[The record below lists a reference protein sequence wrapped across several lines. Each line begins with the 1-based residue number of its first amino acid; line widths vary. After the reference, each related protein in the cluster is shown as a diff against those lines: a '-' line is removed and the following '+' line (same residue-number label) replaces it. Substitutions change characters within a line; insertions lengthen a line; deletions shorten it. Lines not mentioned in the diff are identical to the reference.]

1 MLHKINTYK
10 SNFGPNTIYVI
21 LQNNN
26 LLFLC
31 SEVTC
36 KYVEQYFIFGTKDKT
51 LQLQYFPLL
60 VMSDGQ
66 RSIQLLVAPSNWS
79 FLTLRSISSLWFLH
93 RIQQFFF
100 SSWGSLWLLMWG
112 WSAVGMPV
120 PSALDDHFNHEHNRT
135 NCKCST
141 NNIKHW

>member
-79 FLTLRSISSLWFLH
+79 FLTLRSISSL
-93 RIQQFFF
+93 
-100 SSWGSLWLLMWG
+100 
-112 WSAVGMPV
+112 
-120 PSALDDHFNHEHNRT
+120 
-135 NCKCST
+135 
-141 NNIKHW
+141 